1 MYNYFFML
9 DYWTQV
15 ALDAI
20 WYDQVKETIEND
32 IETGITFNTDDRVSY
47 EDTAFTHPF
56 SHIIIN
62 E

>member
-1 MYNYFFML
+1 MQGYFFML

-32 IETGITFNTDDRVSY
+32 IETGITFNSDERESH

-56 SHIIIN
+56 SHIIIDK
-62 E
+62 